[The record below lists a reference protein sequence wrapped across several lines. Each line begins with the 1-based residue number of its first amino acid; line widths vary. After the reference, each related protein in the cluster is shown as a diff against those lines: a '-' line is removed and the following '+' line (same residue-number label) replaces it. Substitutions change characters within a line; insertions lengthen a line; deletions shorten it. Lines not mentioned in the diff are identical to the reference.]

1 MVTYSHVGGG
11 FETLEDDSC
20 GMGEGMIGLES
31 IDKLD
36 LAK

>member
-1 MVTYSHVGGG
+1 MYSHVGGG
-11 FETLEDDSC
+11 FETLEADSC
-20 GMGEGMIGLES
+20 AVGRGTMGLKS